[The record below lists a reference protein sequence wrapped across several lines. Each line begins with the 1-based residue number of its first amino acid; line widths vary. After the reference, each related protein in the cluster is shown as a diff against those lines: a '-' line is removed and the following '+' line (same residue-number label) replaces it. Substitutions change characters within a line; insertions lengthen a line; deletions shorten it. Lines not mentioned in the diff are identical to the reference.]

1 MKNKEVASIFDRIA
15 DALEFKGEQFFR
27 VLAYRKA
34 ARIIE
39 ELTEDIEDLN
49 NNNKLQ
55 DIPGVGEGIAKKINE
70 YLRTGR
76 MKKLTEAM
84 QGISKDLLDL
94 LNIQNLGPKTL
105 RLAYEKLGVR
115 NIKDLKKVIDNGKL
129 AEQFRMGEKKVDNIK
144 KGIQLYEQARARIP
158 IDVAYEIS
166 QYVINY
172 MKKSKLIN
180 QIDASGSLRRMKET
194 IGDIDILISG
204 KKSQKIIAYF
214 IKIPGVI
221 QVLAS
226 GETKASIILGSGEHS
241 RQVDVRVVDA
251 KSYGAALQ
259 YFTGSKEH
267 NVKIRSLA
275 KEKGLKL
282 SEYGVFKNNK
292 YIAGKTEQDVYTAIG
307 LPWFEPELRE
317 DRGEIESAL
326 ANKLPK
332 IIGYDDIKGD
342 LQMHTTYSDAN
353 NTIEEMARA
362 AIKLGYQYIAI
373 TDHSKTA
380 SYANGLTEDR
390 LKKEWD
396 EIEKIQKK
404 LKGIKI
410 FKSTEVDILSNGKLD
425 FVDKILAQADIVVA
439 SIHQGFKHNVT
450 ERICDA
456 IENPNVDIIAHPTG
470 RLISRREGYDIDLEK
485 VLEHARKYQKIM
497 EINAYPNRLDLNDI
511 WSKKAKEMG
520 IKIVISTD
528 SHSKEDLNWM
538 RFGIGVARRAWL
550 EKTDVVNTLSL
561 EKFKKL
567 FSIK

>member
-1 MKNKEVASIFDRIA
+1 
-15 DALEFKGEQFFR
+15 
-27 VLAYRKA
+27 
-34 ARIIE
+34 
-39 ELTEDIEDLN
+39 
-49 NNNKLQ
+49 
-55 DIPGVGEGIAKKINE
+55 
-70 YLRTGR
+70 
-76 MKKLTEAM
+76 
-84 QGISKDLLDL
+84 
-94 LNIQNLGPKTL
+94 
-105 RLAYEKLGVR
+105 
-115 NIKDLKKVIDNGKL
+115 
-129 AEQFRMGEKKVDNIK
+129 
-144 KGIQLYEQARARIP
+144 
-158 IDVAYEIS
+158 
-166 QYVINY
+166 

>member
-1 MKNKEVASIFDRIA
+1 M
-15 DALEFKGEQFFR
+15 
-27 VLAYRKA
+27 
-34 ARIIE
+34 
-39 ELTEDIEDLN
+39 TEDIEDLN
-49 NNNKLQ
+49 NENKLR
-55 DIPGVGEGIAKKINE
+55 DIPGIGEGIAKKINE

-84 QGISKDLLDL
+84 QGISKYLLDL

-105 RLAYEKLGVR
+105 KLAYDKLSVK
-115 NIKDLKKVIDNGKL
+115 NIKDLKKVIENGQL
-129 AEQFRMGEKKVDNIK
+129 AEQFRMGEKKVENIK
-144 KGIQLYEQARARIP
+144 KGIQLYEQAQARIP
-158 IDVAYEIS
+158 IDVAFEIS
-166 QYVINY
+166 EHVIGY
-172 MKKSKLIN
+172 MKKAPGIKQIN
-180 QIDASGSLRRMKET
+180 ASGSLRRMKET

-204 KKSQKIIAYF
+204 KNSQKIVDYF

-241 RQVDVRVVDA
+241 RQVDIRVVEEN
-251 KSYGAALQ
+251 SYGAALQ
-259 YFTGSKEH
+259 YFTGSKDH

-282 SEYGVFKNNK
+282 SEYGVYRNK
-292 YIAGKTEQDVYTAIG
+292 KQIAGKTEQEVYKALG
-307 LPWFEPELRE
+307 LPCFPPELRE
-317 DRGEIESAL
+317 DRGEIEAAL

-332 IIGYDDIKGD
+332 IIEYDDINGD

-353 NTIEEMARA
+353 NTIEEMAKA
-362 AIKLGYQYIAI
+362 AVKLGYQYIAI

-380 SYANGLTEDR
+380 SYANGLSEDR
-390 LKKEWD
+390 LKKQWD
-396 EIEKIQKK
+396 EIDKIQKK
-404 LKGIKI
+404 FKNIKI
-410 FKSTEVDILSNGKLD
+410 FKSTEVDILSSGKLD
-425 FVDKILAQADIVVA
+425 FSDKILSQADIVVA

-450 ERICDA
+450 ERVCYA

-470 RLISRREGYDIDLEK
+470 RLISRREGYDINLEK
-485 VLEHARKYQKIM
+485 VLEHARKYQKVM

-511 WSKKAKEMG
+511 WSIRAKDMG

-528 SHSKEDLNWM
+528 GHSKEDLNWM

-550 EKTDVVNTLSL
+550 EKSDVVNTLDL

-567 FSIK
+567 FSIKVE